1 MKTAADIVKEKKKD
15 IVSIPFDQTIHQAA
29 RIMIENKIGAIL
41 VTKNDEYVGIW
52 SEKDLLRHITDPGF
66 DPKIAKIGDFMSS
79 PVRSAP
85 HDAAI
90 YKLEEM
96 FLGLFV
102 RHLLVEKEG
111 AYIGLISIG
120 DVTRA
125 SLLEKEQKFKELN
138 SFVSWEYY
146 ENWKRGRKKKK

>member
-1 MKTAADIVKEKKKD
+1 MKTAEDIVKEKNKD
-15 IVSIPFDQTIHQAA
+15 IVSISYDQTIHQAA

-66 DPKIAKIGDFMSS
+66 DPEIAKIGDYMSS

-90 YKLEEM
+90 HKLEEM

-125 SLLEKEQKFKELN
+125 SLLEKEQKFKKLN
-138 SFVSWEYY
+138 AFVSWEYY
-146 ENWKRGRKKKK
+146 ENWKWGREKKK